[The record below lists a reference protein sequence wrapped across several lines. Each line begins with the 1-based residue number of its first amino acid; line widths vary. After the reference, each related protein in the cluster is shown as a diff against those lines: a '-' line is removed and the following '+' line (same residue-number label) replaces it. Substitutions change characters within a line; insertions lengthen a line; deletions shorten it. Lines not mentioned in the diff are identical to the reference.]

1 MQVSP
6 AVELDPMSWLSCESP
21 CDTCPLI
28 AQCRDQQQACEQF
41 KSFYER
47 GGEKWKAEPRVPSM
61 AIYRKVFKV
70 EKPMKVP
77 KARRRRRLAALDAR
91 EQRLSLFM
99 LKD

>member
-47 GGEKWKAEPRVPSM
+47 GGEKWKTLPRVPSM
-61 AIYRKVFKV
+61 AIYRKVFRPV
-70 EKPMKVP
+70 KPNRP
-77 KARRRRRLAALDAR
+77 RRLAALDAR